1 MLAGGVCRASCHT
14 PLLDKEVSGA
24 GHVLLMMH
32 LEERREEVAAGIYY

>member
-1 MLAGGVCRASCHT
+1 MLAGGVCRVSCHT

-32 LEERREEVAAGIYY
+32 LLLNFKKRFNT